1 MSVSSRKRF
10 LAVAV
15 AVGVVLASAGCVS
28 SGAAPETVAPTTVPI
43 LTDLG
48 TYPNIDVVENVAY
61 GQAGPTTLFLDVCL
75 PDISPLADRSD
86 VAESRAAVMIVHGG
100 SWKRGDKSDLNWR
113 TVCEWVASEGFVA
126 FSINYRLAPE
136 FTFPAQLD
144 DLREA
149 IEWIRDD
156 AQTSLFGVDPLRV
169 GALGGSAGGNLV
181 SLLATTGDGRLDA
194 GSRVA
199 AVVDLSG
206 PADLTD
212 SGRRLG
218 GLTEQF
224 EQIQLDYLGCAAL
237 ASCPGATAASPI
249 YHVDAG
255 DPPFFVGHSTD
266 ELIPLQQSEAFVVA
280 LEDAGVDV
288 TFVTVE
294 GTRHSIAMLD
304 AQVRDRVAQFLRRTL
319 GDDGAV
325 G

>member
-1 MSVSSRKRF
+1 MSVSSRRRF
-10 LAVAV
+10 TVAAAATAAVLSV
-15 AVGVVLASAGCVS
+15 SACAT
-28 SGAAPETVAPTTVPI
+28 SGAATETVVPTTVPI

-48 TYPNIDVVENVAY
+48 TYPTIDVVENVAY
-61 GQAGPTTLFLDVCL
+61 GQVGPTTLFLDVCV

-86 VAESRAAVMIVHGG
+86 VVARRAAVMIVHGG

-126 FSINYRLAPE
+126 FSVNYRLAPE
-136 FTFPAQLD
+136 STFPAQVN
-144 DLREA
+144 DLRRA
-149 IEWIRDD
+149 VEWIRDD
-156 AQTSLFGVDPLRV
+156 AQSSRFGVDPLRV

-181 SLLATTGDGRLDA
+181 SLLATTGDGRLDS

-206 PADLTD
+206 PSDLTD
-212 SGRRLG
+212 AGRRLG

-224 EQIQLDYLGCAAL
+224 EQIQLDYLGCSTL
-237 ASCPGATAASPI
+237 ASCPVATAASPL
-249 YHVDAG
+249 YQVDAG
-255 DPPFFVGHSTD
+255 DPPFLVAHSTD
-266 ELIPLQQSEAFVVA
+266 ELIPIQQSEAFVGA

-304 AQVRDRVAQFLRRTL
+304 EQVRDRVAQFLRSTL
-319 GDDGAV
+319 GDDGTV